1 MRLGGIP
8 LIVLKGSK
16 QSMLH
21 QSAKAN
27 LRWVA
32 SSWDLDRSI
41 EFYIDKLEMELLDGH
56 EIPETRGE
64 TAELKNSDGSKA
76 ILTHQDW
83 QE

>member
-1 MRLGGIP
+1 MGLDGIP
-8 LIVLKGSK
+8 LIVLKESK

-27 LRWVA
+27 LHWVV
-32 SSWDLDRSI
+32 SSWDLERSI
-41 EFYIDKLEMELLDGH
+41 EFYTNKLEMELLDRH